1 MSSGS
6 QDFFFDFPFRAHRD
20 YVHSASI
27 CNRLAMHFKKCDR
40 FQLVL
45 KHWMSSR
52 IHFTRVDAVQPGSGT
67 GYLKIER
74 NGFDEVWE
82 LSEDKT
88 HPVTQHEPYD
98 ENALVVK
105 DIVEG
110 DRLTSRPGA
119 GGTYFDRLIAA
130 NKVLINTNLDPKV
143 KLIAAKVDTRG
154 FPEANSVFTVILGS
168 YIRTRIFKSDILIDD
183 NKVGEVV
190 FYGK

>member
-27 CNRLAMHFKKCDR
+27 CNRLATHFQSCDR
-40 FQLVL
+40 LQLVL
-45 KHWMSSR
+45 KRWMSSR
-52 IHFTRVDAVQPGSGT
+52 IHFTQVDAVKPGSGT

-74 NGFDEVWE
+74 NGSNEIWE

-88 HPVTQHEPYD
+88 HPVAQHEPYD
-98 ENALVVK
+98 EDALVAM

-110 DRLTSRPGA
+110 NRLTSLPGA
-119 GGTYFDRLIAA
+119 GGTFFDRLIAA

-143 KLIAAKVDTRG
+143 QLIAAKLDMRG
-154 FPEANSVFTVILGS
+154 FPEAGSTFTVKLRSNIG
-168 YIRTRIFKSDILIDD
+168 TRIFKSDILIDD
-183 NKVGEVV
+183 NRVGEVV
-190 FYGK
+190 FYGQ